1 LRPSQTAR
9 PAIDNGWPGLFSG
22 GNLKRWKHRVFC
34 PIDVSD
40 LKEGLDKTMPHISV
54 KMFPG
59 KTEEQKQ
66 EFAAKVVEAAKA
78 IFGSTD
84 ASLSVAISEVEP
96 PEWETTVYG
105 PDIAANEAALYKR
118 PGYGDLAKA

>member
-1 LRPSQTAR
+1 
-9 PAIDNGWPGLFSG
+9 LFSG
-22 GNLKRWKHRVFC
+22 GNLKQWRPQVFC
-34 PIDVSD
+34 PIDVAKPESQ
-40 LKEGLDKTMPHISV
+40 GLDKTMPHISV

-78 IFGSTD
+78 IFGSSDT
-84 ASLSVAISEVEP
+84 SLSVAISEVEP
-96 PEWETTVYG
+96 NDWETTVYG
-105 PDIAANEAALYKR
+105 PEIAANEAALYKR